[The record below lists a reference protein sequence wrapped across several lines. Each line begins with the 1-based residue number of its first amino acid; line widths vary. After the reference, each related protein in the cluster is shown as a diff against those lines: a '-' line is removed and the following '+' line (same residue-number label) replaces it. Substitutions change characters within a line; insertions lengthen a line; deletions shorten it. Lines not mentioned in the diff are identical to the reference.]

1 MNIIESHNLTYINNY
16 INLSININKNLDN
29 IIEIPNI
36 KNIINNSE
44 DIIHKYSMI
53 WSELDYNH
61 VISCYIALLY
71 CIYSN
76 FTTI

>member
-1 MNIIESHNLTYINNY
+1 MTIIQSQNINNY
-16 INLSININKNLDN
+16 FYLAINIYSNLEN
-29 IIEIPNI
+29 IIKIPEIN
-36 KNIINNSE
+36 NMINNSE

-53 WSELDYNH
+53 WSELDYNQ

-71 CIYSN
+71 CIYHN